1 MCSHFLFTLVRAT
14 NNKGS
19 SMSPS
24 TIHEGTSLLLAFPFD
39 SSIIMNVFKT
49 LTPKVLGRCD
59 HEFLSGVGIRK
70 ETGIPKK

>member
-1 MCSHFLFTLVRAT
+1 
-14 NNKGS
+14 
-19 SMSPS
+19 MSPS